1 MFPDVLLSMNKIP
14 KTCIQHYSYAAG

>member
-1 MFPDVLLSMNKIP
+1 MNKIP